1 MQNHQL
7 FPQAQRLH
15 QQGQLIEAEQLYRQ
29 VVQVAPHYAEAKHM
43 LGIVCSQ
50 QNRHAEG
57 ANWILQAIQKQP
69 AHPPYYNNL
78 GLVYAKMNNW
88 QGAQQAFRAATRLAP
103 QFAEAWFNL
112 ANATK
117 SLHKIDEALRYYKKA
132 VKLAPNHAKAMYNLG
147 NTLLENGKPKSAR
160 EWFEKAIK
168 IQPNYAEAHNNLG
181 SALEAWNEYDKA
193 VKHYEKAVE
202 LKPSFIDAV
211 KNLGNAYTRHGNYQK
226 GYALMEQYLKQKYNS
241 AWDELILAGISP
253 IIFEDTA
260 AIEAYQQN
268 LIATLQKYLQQ
279 NLQLDLST
287 LHERMLEPSANLPYQ
302 GKNTKTIKTLY
313 GQLFNRY
320 LPEIQRT
327 KAIQNAKPHIGF
339 VVTNG
344 HEGVFMKCMAG
355 ILNNMDSKRFQITIV
370 CSLPHGEQKLRPAI
384 KNPQVKYLGI
394 PKELDQSLNI
404 IARTNFD
411 ILHYWEIGTDYQNYF
426 LPFFR
431 LAKVQCATWGW
442 PTTSGIPQLDYF
454 LSCELLES
462 ENANEHYSEQLIR
475 FKKLPTYYYR
485 PPVPAQLEPIESFGL
500 PSGVPIYLC
509 AQNLRKIHPDFDQLV
524 KAILEK
530 DEKGH
535 IVFIQDSHSN
545 VTRLL
550 QERLQRNLVNLQD
563 LTNLSKENL
572 SKRIHFLER
581 LSAER
586 YLNLVA
592 KADVIL
598 DTLYYTGGANTA
610 YDAIAAG
617 TPYVTLPSELHRSR
631 FGAAAYQ
638 QIGVTDAIAENETDY
653 VEKAVKIAN
662 DKAYRTEL
670 SQRILDHAHKV
681 FEDREAVRE
690 LEAFFGR
697 ICQIL

>member
-1 MQNHQL
+1 MQDNQL

-15 QQGQLIEAEQLYRQ
+15 QQGQLPQAEQLYRQ
-29 VVQVAPHYAEAKHM
+29 VVQLTPHYAEAKHL

-50 QNRHAEG
+50 QGRHQEG

-78 GLVYAKMNNW
+78 GLIYAKMNNW
-88 QGAQQAFRAATRLAP
+88 EGAQNAYRAATRLAP

-117 SLHKIDEALRYYKKA
+117 SLHKIDEALRYYKKTI
-132 VKLAPNHAKAMYNLG
+132 KLAPNHARASYNLG

-160 EWFEKAIK
+160 EWFEKAIA
-168 IQPNYAEAHNNLG
+168 IDPNYAEAHNNLG
-181 SALEAWNEYDKA
+181 SALDAWSKYDEAL
-193 VKHYEKAVE
+193 KHYEKAVE
-202 LKPSFIDAV
+202 LKPNFIDAV
-211 KNLGNAYTRHGNYQK
+211 KNLGNAYSRQGNYEKGKTLLQK
-226 GYALMEQYLKQKYNS
+226 YLHQKYNS
-241 AWDELILAGISP
+241 PWDELILASLSP
-253 IIFEDTA
+253 IVFENTEAIDT
-260 AIEAYQQN
+260 YQAN
-268 LIATLQKYLQQ
+268 LIAVLQKYLAQ

-327 KAIQNAKPHIGF
+327 KPLQNTKPHIGF

-355 ILNNMDSKRFQITIV
+355 ILNKMDSKRFQITLV

-384 KNPQVKYLGI
+384 KNHRVQYLGI
-394 PKELDQSLNI
+394 PKELDQSLTI
-404 IARTNFD
+404 IARANFD

-454 LSCELLES
+454 LSCELLEPQ
-462 ENANEHYSEQLIR
+462 NADEHYSEQLIR
-475 FKKLPTYYYR
+475 FKKLPTYYDR
-485 PPVPAQLEPIESFGL
+485 PPVPEKLEPIESFGL
-500 PSGVPIYLC
+500 PSDVPIYLC
-509 AQNLRKIHPDFDQLV
+509 AQNLRKVHPDFDQLI

-530 DEKGH
+530 DKKGQV
-535 IVFIQDSHSN
+535 VFIQDSHAN
-545 VTRLL
+545 ITHLL
-550 QERLQRNLVNLQD
+550 KERLKHNLSNLED
-563 LTNLSKENL
+563 STNLPEKSP
-572 SKRIHFLER
+572 SKRIHFLPR
-581 LSAER
+581 MSAER

-592 KADVIL
+592 KANVIL

-617 TPYVTLPSELHRSR
+617 TPYVTLPSDLHRSR
-631 FGAAAYQ
+631 FGAAVYQ
-638 QIGVTDAIAENETDY
+638 QIGVTDTIAKNEEDY

-662 DKAYRTEL
+662 DEVYRAEL
-670 SQRILDHAHKV
+670 SQRILANAHLV
-681 FEDREAVRE
+681 FEDMEAVRE
-690 LEAFFGR
+690 LEAFFIK
-697 ICQIL
+697 ICQIS

>member
-1 MQNHQL
+1 
-7 FPQAQRLH
+7 
-15 QQGQLIEAEQLYRQ
+15 
-29 VVQVAPHYAEAKHM
+29 
-43 LGIVCSQ
+43 
-50 QNRHAEG
+50 
-57 ANWILQAIQKQP
+57 
-69 AHPPYYNNL
+69 
-78 GLVYAKMNNW
+78 
-88 QGAQQAFRAATRLAP
+88 
-103 QFAEAWFNL
+103 
-112 ANATK
+112 
-117 SLHKIDEALRYYKKA
+117 
-132 VKLAPNHAKAMYNLG
+132 
-147 NTLLENGKPKSAR
+147 
-160 EWFEKAIK
+160 IK

-181 SALEAWNEYDKA
+181 SALDAWSEYDEA
-193 VKHYEKAVE
+193 IKHYEKAVD
-202 LKPSFIDAV
+202 LNPNFIDAV
-211 KNLGNAYTRHGNYQK
+211 KNLGNAYVRQGNYEK
-226 GYALMEQYLKQKYNS
+226 GYALLERYLKQKYNS
-241 AWDELILAGISP
+241 EWDELILASLSP
-253 IIFEDTA
+253 IIFENTE

-268 LIATLQKYLQQ
+268 LITTLEKYLQQ

-327 KAIQNAKPHIGF
+327 KPLQNPKPHIGF

-355 ILNNMDSKRFQITIV
+355 ILNNMDGKRFQITVV

-384 KNPQVKYLGI
+384 KNHRIKYLGI
-394 PKELDQSLNI
+394 PKELDQSLNL
-404 IARTNFD
+404 IARANFD

-442 PTTSGIPQLDYF
+442 PTTSGIPQLDYL
-454 LSCELLES
+454 LSCELLET
-462 ENANEHYSEQLIR
+462 EDADEYYSEQLIR

-485 PPVPAQLEPIESFGL
+485 PPVPEKLEPIKSFGL
-500 PSGVPIYLC
+500 PSDVPIYLC
-509 AQNLRKIHPDFDQLV
+509 AQNLRKVHPDFDQLV

-530 DEKGH
+530 DEKGQV
-535 IVFIQDSHSN
+535 VFIQDSHSN
-545 VTRLL
+545 ITHLL
-550 QERLQRNLVNLQD
+550 KERLKRNLSNLKD
-563 LTNLSKENL
+563 SNLSNFTNLYS
-572 SKRIHFLER
+572 RIHFLER

-610 YDAIAAG
+610 FDAIAAG

-631 FGAAAYQ
+631 FGTAAYR
-638 QIGVTDAIAENETDY
+638 QIGVTDAIAKNEVDY

-662 DKAYRTEL
+662 DEVYRAAL
-670 SQRILDHAHKV
+670 SEQILVNAHKV
-681 FEDREAVRE
+681 FEDGEAVRE
-690 LEAFFGR
+690 LEDFFQS
-697 ICQIL
+697 CSH